1 MMMGRGVVGGDCK
14 YRALMIAEVKF
25 GGWTKIAINSG
36 GLKYLHAN
44 TYVNHLD
51 DEWDLCLEQGLGD
64 HGWGALLKASA
75 EKEKHFSLDIGVLVI
90 ESLCSLLLKSTE
102 SGL

>member
-1 MMMGRGVVGGDCK
+1 
-14 YRALMIAEVKF
+14 MIAEVKF

-44 TYVNHLD
+44 TYINHLD
-51 DEWDLCLEQGLGD
+51 NEWDLCLEQGLGD

-75 EKEKHFSLDIGVLVI
+75 EKEKHFSLEQSNISKKCDFETLTYMRNLMFLYMSI
-90 ESLCSLLLKSTE
+90 
-102 SGL
+102 